1 MITKRIIV
9 ITALL
14 ACFTT
19 GYSQSS
25 IPSSLS
31 LESPEALT
39 VILYLFLLLIVLG
52 VLALKNKVIG
62 LRHHFN
68 SRSEGDQLNRLKKL
82 ADNLS
87 SGQISRLQEYK
98 KRNSNERINNE

>member
-9 ITALL
+9 ITGLL

-39 VILYLFLLLIVLG
+39 VILYLFLLLILIG
-52 VLALKNKVIG
+52 VLFLKNKVVG
-62 LRHHFN
+62 LRNHFK
-68 SRSEGDQLNRLKKL
+68 SRTEEDQQNWLKKL
-82 ADNLS
+82 ADNLNS
-87 SGQISRLQEYK
+87 RQISRLQEYN